1 MQDYSYFMGKDGF
14 TWFVGCVED
23 RNDPERLGRVRVR
36 CLGYHTEDKSKIP
49 TEDLPW
55 ASVMMPVTTPSMNG
69 LGETPSFLTPG
80 SWVIGFFTDAQTMQ
94 EPVVMGTL
102 PGRNSVDRD
111 KSKGFNDPT
120 NEYISDF
127 GPYPLRLNEPDVNR
141 LGIPSLI
148 HGNRET
154 RDGAYTKDVPI
165 ALASGLGLA
174 GTLFSV
180 GSTALGLGVGAFQNA
195 TSGGFLSNFGVS
207 DATGGSIL
215 ADSSLLADNGGTIL
229 GNSQKM
235 AQASGVHAIFGQT
248 TSNLAQGIGDFA
260 QAGVVGRAAQGSASL
275 FDKLGASFKN
285 LSFKGFANIIPRTLT
300 PVS

>member
-174 GTLFSV
+174 GTLF
-180 GSTALGLGVGAFQNA
+180 
-195 TSGGFLSNFGVS
+195 LSL
-207 DATGGSIL
+207 IH
-215 ADSSLLADNGGTIL
+215 I
-229 GNSQKM
+229 
-235 AQASGVHAIFGQT
+235 
-248 TSNLAQGIGDFA
+248 
-260 QAGVVGRAAQGSASL
+260 
-275 FDKLGASFKN
+275 
-285 LSFKGFANIIPRTLT
+285 
-300 PVS
+300 